1 MDPNG
6 QNPISIARLF
16 EGINLRDIIDTHTQD
31 APLNLHIIQ
40 VNKVFPG
47 LSALFQQK
55 KLPLMV
61 HLHYPLG
68 TSVRRAIEIG
78 WQRRRVSRTASP
90 ELRV

>member
-1 MDPNG
+1 MCKIIQICSMDPNG

-16 EGINLRDIIDTHTQD
+16 EGINLRNIIDTHKQD

-55 KLPLMV
+55 KAAIKGPSSLPTR
-61 HLHYPLG
+61 YLG
-68 TSVRRAIEIG
+68 S
-78 WQRRRVSRTASP
+78 
-90 ELRV
+90 